1 MTDRYC
7 TADCCKTP
15 TVPMPAGDNSTACP
29 ACWNRLERLLA
40 ETPALVDELNTTIT
54 RQAHITLTSAGRR
67 PAEPKEA
74 HDGLGVHEQPLPF
87 NLGASEALDLL
98 HRTLWPWV
106 REALQGTSEASD
118 SVAPQ
123 LPDPSA
129 NGLSR
134 FLLGRLTWL
143 QGHPDGQAAVEE
155 VTYAH
160 AVAWHSVD
168 RSPDRDYAG
177 PCGAEVDGEVCP
189 EDLYVAHDAHTATC
203 RTCGTEWDV
212 PERRAALLALA
223 EDRLVTTTE
232 ACRAIKTYGSEGEHV
247 TPDRIWKWK
256 QRGRIMAHGS
266 DARGRDLWRLGDIL
280 DLVRAG

>member
-15 TVPMPAGDNSTACP
+15 DVPMRPDDSSRACP
-29 ACWNRLERLLA
+29 ACWRRLERLLA
-40 ETPALVDELNTTIT
+40 ETPALVDELNTTIV
-54 RQAHITLTSAGRR
+54 RQARITLTTTGRR

-74 HDGLGVHEQPLPF
+74 HDGLGVHEQPLPY
-87 NLGASEALDLL
+87 NLGASEALELL

-106 REALQGTSEASD
+106 REGIEAHPDAFPHAL
-118 SVAPQ
+118 
-123 LPDPSA
+123 DPSTA
-129 NGLSR
+129 GLSR
-134 FLLGRLTWL
+134 VLLRLHGWL

-177 PCGAEVDGEVCP
+177 PCGADIDGEVCP

-266 DARGRDLWRLGDIL
+266 DVRGRDLWRLGDIL